1 MQKKILLQIFLL
13 VIIILI
19 SAMFYKTYFV
29 NVNIKKNIV
38 EKNENNLKKKESSI
52 IYNIKYSSESTN
64 GNSYTIISETGE
76 LNDTQPELILMKKVK
91 ATIGFK
97 NSSSMEIE
105 AEYAFYN
112 SINYDTSFSSNVI
125 VSFDEHMIKSNNLDL
140 SLEKNLISISNN
152 VIYKNLNTRLQA
164 DKVEV
169 DLITKNSKIF
179 MNDNSKKVKIIN
191 ID

>member
-19 SAMFYKTYFV
+19 SVKFYKAYFV
-29 NVNIKKNIV
+29 NVNIKKDIV

-112 SINYDTSFSSNVI
+112 SVNYDTSFSSNVI

>member
-1 MQKKILLQIFLL
+1 
-13 VIIILI
+13 
-19 SAMFYKTYFV
+19 MFYKTYFV

>member
-13 VIIILI
+13 VIILTI

-29 NVNIKKNIV
+29 NINIEKNIT
-38 EKNENNLKKKESSI
+38 EKRENNLKKKDSSI
-52 IYNIKYSSESTN
+52 IYNIKYTSQSTN
-64 GNSYTIISETGE
+64 GNGYTITSETGE

-91 ATIGFK
+91 AIIKFK
-97 NSSSMEIE
+97 NSSSMQIE
-105 AEYAFYN
+105 AENAFYN
-112 SINYDTSFSSNVI
+112 SDNYDTSFYTNVI
-125 VSFDEHMIKSNNLDL
+125 VNFDEHIIESNNLDL
-140 SLEKNLISISNN
+140 SLEKSLVSISNN

-164 DKVEV
+164 DKVDI

-191 ID
+191 IN

>member
-19 SAMFYKTYFV
+19 SVKFYKAYFV
-29 NVNIKKNIV
+29 NVNIKKDIV

>member
-19 SAMFYKTYFV
+19 SVKFYKAYFV
-29 NVNIKKNIV
+29 NVNIKKDIV

-64 GNSYTIISETGE
+64 GNSYTITSETGE

-112 SINYDTSFSSNVI
+112 SVNYDTSFSSNVI
-125 VSFDEHMIKSNNLDL
+125 VNFDEHMIKSNNLDL

>member
-1 MQKKILLQIFLL
+1 
-13 VIIILI
+13 
-19 SAMFYKTYFV
+19 MFYKTYFV
-29 NVNIKKNIV
+29 NVNIKKDIV

-64 GNSYTIISETGE
+64 GNSYTITSETGE

-191 ID
+191 IN

>member
-1 MQKKILLQIFLL
+1 
-13 VIIILI
+13 
-19 SAMFYKTYFV
+19 MFYKTYFV

-64 GNSYTIISETGE
+64 GNSYTITSETGE